1 MTKSV
6 TVLGIMS
13 GTSGDGIDL
22 AYVRWNWHNTSV
34 TWQLVGATTLPFT
47 GGWSVRLQALTN
59 VSGVALLE
67 MDRTFGTMLGTIARQ
82 YWEEAQLPPPDL
94 IAAHGYTFWHDPSVG
109 VSHQLGHGA
118 TIAAAAGVPAIVDFR
133 AADVAYGGQGAP
145 LAPMG
150 DTTLFP
156 GNTAYLNLGGI
167 ANLYLPQASLA
178 FDVGGANLLLN
189 ALAKEAGLAYDKNG
203 QLAATGMLQPALLDQ
218 LLSWDYHNL
227 LPPKSLD
234 AGTVTR
240 ELLPILQDRQ
250 YALSD
255 RMHTAAAYIGQTI
268 GEAGKKH
275 GCTADSRLLVTGGG
289 TYHSMLIQYLT
300 KHWPGEVFI
309 PPSAWIDFKE
319 AILFAY
325 FGALRWYNIPYIS
338 KTLTGATK
346 DTTGGAI
353 YLP

>member
-6 TVLGIMS
+6 TVLGVMS

-22 AYVRWNWHNTSV
+22 AYVRWNLHNTSV
-34 TWQLVGATTLPFT
+34 NWQLVGATTLPFT
-47 GGWSVRLQALTN
+47 GGWSLRLQELITLS
-59 VSGVALLE
+59 SGALLE
-67 MDRTFGTMLGTIARQ
+67 IDRSFGTMLGTVARQ

-94 IAAHGYTFWHDPSVG
+94 IASHGYTFWHDPSVG

-133 AADVAYGGQGAP
+133 AADIAHGGQGAP

-150 DTTLFP
+150 DTAVFP
-156 GNTAYLNLGGI
+156 GYTAYLNLGGI

-189 ALAKEAGLAYDKNG
+189 ALAKEANLEYDKNG
-203 QLAATGMLQPALLDQ
+203 QLAATGTLQPALLDQ
-218 LLSWDYHNL
+218 LLSWDYHKL

-234 AGTVTR
+234 AGTIKR
-240 ELLPILQDRQ
+240 ELLPILQNGQ
-250 YALSD
+250 YTLPD
-255 RMHTAAAYIGQTI
+255 RMHTAAAYIGQAI
-268 GEAGKKH
+268 GLAGKKY
-275 GCTADSRLLVTGGG
+275 GCAADSRLLVTGGG
-289 TYHSMLIQYLT
+289 TYHSILIQYLT
-300 KHWPGEVFI
+300 KHWPGEVII

-325 FGALRWYNIPYIS
+325 FGALRWHNIPYIS
-338 KTLTGATK
+338 KTLTGAAK
-346 DTTGGAI
+346 DTIGGAI